1 MGAESSNRKDQ
12 TSLSPYL
19 VTRNVLKTSLNA
31 KVVKIRSLVACHNH
45 YSSKA
50 PTTSKIEVELC
61 ESIDPLW
68 KIQRV

>member
-45 YSSKA
+45 SSKA